1 MGVFRANFRGE
12 LVGRVELKGF
22 PPELADF
29 KFNSLAEGKGRL
41 FLGDLGNMRIVVTD
55 IEGNFLQLHDIAAM
69 LGEDVAKKR
78 ADYGLKSFRV
88 NRNGDILFTIQ
99 ALFKAYI
106 LYADGTLR
114 GFGQRGSAPGKFNV
128 IAGIAQDERGYLYVT
143 DMLKSAV
150 IVFDPEFRFS
160 KEFGYRGR
168 HRGAIVA
175 PVDIVAGD
183 GKVFVSQFGKRGV
196 AVFKI
201 QPPPEEW
208 SGGAPRRAPRCTSA
222 AGAADRT
229 CPLLGRARCAFVC
242 RQPPAGPPRPPTP
255 TSHVRPRE
263 PESDMG
269 ALGGSGLGHMAQRV
283 WDFHHRGHGPSTMNM
298 AGVQVLARDPLC
310 ATSGTCRAEGPR
322 AGRDIPR
329 SSGKQSTA
337 ETTERGHR

>member
-1 MGVFRANFRGE
+1 MRVRLAVALALAIALPAAPRAAPVTTEYLYNLATSTGDVRTNGALLAIDLANKEVYALADGVVRVFNESGMEVYSFSPPPELGGVQALAPLESGDMLLLSYNREDQQMGVFRANFRGE

-201 QPPPEEW
+201 QPPPEE
-208 SGGAPRRAPRCTSA
+208 
-222 AGAADRT
+222 
-229 CPLLGRARCAFVC
+229 
-242 RQPPAGPPRPPTP
+242 
-255 TSHVRPRE
+255 
-263 PESDMG
+263 
-269 ALGGSGLGHMAQRV
+269 
-283 WDFHHRGHGPSTMNM
+283 
-298 AGVQVLARDPLC
+298 
-310 ATSGTCRAEGPR
+310 
-322 AGRDIPR
+322 
-329 SSGKQSTA
+329 
-337 ETTERGHR
+337 